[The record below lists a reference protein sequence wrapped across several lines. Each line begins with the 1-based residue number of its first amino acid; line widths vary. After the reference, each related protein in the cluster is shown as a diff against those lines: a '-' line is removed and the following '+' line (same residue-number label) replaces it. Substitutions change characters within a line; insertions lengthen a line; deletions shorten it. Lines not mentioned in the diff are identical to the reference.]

1 MVGGNHSVGLSQK
14 QGSQSSRCSHSL
26 HRKPSQG
33 GQASLQATGER
44 LGCPLGQSSPASDI
58 PAGLGRRERCWS
70 VLGPGFRGLGM
81 IFLEKGKR
89 RCQEPNGTTSTKQA
103 GQSPM
108 MAGR

>member
-1 MVGGNHSVGLSQK
+1 MVGGNTVGFSQK
-14 QGSQSSRCSHSL
+14 EGSQNNRHSLFL

-58 PAGLGRRERCWS
+58 PVGLGRRECCWS

>member
-1 MVGGNHSVGLSQK
+1 MGGNTLLASPRRKGLRTTATPSF
-14 QGSQSSRCSHSL
+14 L
-26 HRKPSQG
+26 HRKRSQG
-33 GQASLQATGER
+33 GPASLQATGER

-58 PAGLGRRERCWS
+58 PVGLGRRECCWS
-70 VLGPGFRGLGM
+70 VPGPGFRGLGM